1 MITLKIPYK
10 ASDEAK
16 DEVKMMQKAQASV
29 YHCAYNLSKDGLG
42 QKEIRETLKSY
53 NFAPEMDSWFIQ
65 SAIYRAM
72 GQVKAD
78 KELGIAKRIFG
89 GKKNFIRRMKGLI
102 TQEEFRENKLESI
115 YLVGETP
122 YRGNRK
128 FNFASDWIVFKPN
141 ARTKLTLELPEL
153 RGKFLKYYNALLD
166 KMYTDPQPITVT
178 LDQSFIYLSFDESK
192 LESVKQRQVIK
203 GRYLGIDLNPNYI
216 GVSFFNERK
225 ELLETKLYNL
235 NQLTGKDYNPN
246 KLKHEVREIANQIN
260 RLANH
265 YRIEYKFV
273 EDLSFKL
280 GDKGKGKT
288 FNRLTS
294 NQFLINEFNRILS
307 KQGKVLKVNV
317 AYSSTIGNILY
328 NEYPDPIA
336 ASIEIAR
343 RGIESRVVKGSGL
356 FYPMLISK
364 EILANRWKEALEWTF
379 ESWIELHQ
387 LLKTTGLKYRVDI
400 PEMSMFRLFE
410 SKSSKVLV
418 Y

>member
-1 MITLKIPYK
+1 M
-10 ASDEAK
+10 
-16 DEVKMMQKAQASV
+16 
-29 YHCAYNLSKDGLG
+29 
-42 QKEIRETLKSY
+42 
-53 NFAPEMDSWFIQ
+53 
-65 SAIYRAM
+65 
-72 GQVKAD
+72 
-78 KELGIAKRIFG
+78 
-89 GKKNFIRRMKGLI
+89 
-102 TQEEFRENKLESI
+102 
-115 YLVGETP
+115 
-122 YRGNRK
+122 
-128 FNFASDWIVFKPN
+128 
-141 ARTKLTLELPEL
+141 
-153 RGKFLKYYNALLD
+153 
-166 KMYTDPQPITVT
+166 
-178 LDQSFIYLSFDESK
+178 
-192 LESVKQRQVIK
+192 
-203 GRYLGIDLNPNYI
+203 
-216 GVSFFNERK
+216 
-225 ELLETKLYNL
+225 ETKLYNL
-235 NQLTGKDYNPN
+235 SALTGKDYNPN

-273 EDLSFKL
+273 EDLSFKQ
-280 GDKGKGKT
+280 GDRGKGKT

-307 KQGKVLKVNV
+307 KQGKVLKVNAV
-317 AYSSTIGNILY
+317 YSSTIGNILHS
-328 NEYPDPIA
+328 EYPDPIA

>member
-1 MITLKIPYK
+1 
-10 ASDEAK
+10 
-16 DEVKMMQKAQASV
+16 
-29 YHCAYNLSKDGLG
+29 
-42 QKEIRETLKSY
+42 
-53 NFAPEMDSWFIQ
+53 MDSWFTQ

-72 GQVKAD
+72 GQVKSD
-78 KELGIAKRIFG
+78 KELGVVKRIFG
-89 GKKNFIRRMKGLI
+89 GKKNFIRRMKGLV
-102 TQEEFRENKLESI
+102 TKEEFQENKLEPI
-115 YLVGETP
+115 YLVGEAP
-122 YRGNRK
+122 AKGNRK
-128 FNFASDWIVFKPN
+128 FNFASDFIIFKPN

-153 RGKFLKYYNALLD
+153 RGKYIKYYNALLD

-178 LDQSFIYLSFDESK
+178 LDQNFIYLSFDESK
-192 LESVKQRQVIK
+192 LEMVKQRQVIK

-216 GVSFFNERK
+216 GVSFYNERK

-235 NQLTGKDYNPN
+235 SALTGKDYNPN

-265 YRIEYKFV
+265 HRIEFKFV
-273 EDLSFKL
+273 EDLSFKQ

-307 KQGKVLKVNV
+307 KQGKVLKVNA
-317 AYSSTIGNILY
+317 AYSSTIGNIL
-328 NEYPDPIA
+328 NSEYPDPIA
-336 ASIEIAR
+336 ASMEIAR
-343 RGIESRVVKGSGL
+343 RGIESRIVKGSGM
-356 FYPMLISK
+356 FYPVLISK
-364 EILANRWKEALEWTF
+364 EILANRWKEALEWTY

-410 SKSSKVLV
+410 SKFSKVLV